1 MIRDLTPLESTA
13 VLTAI
18 GTIIAFGTGL
28 FLPGLSLDPR
38 VSNYVEAIIRVKIFF
53 TTFNSVLLAVL
64 VADYARLYRD
74 LPNKY
79 TVSLLTLGVSLL
91 LFALSAHPVVH
102 VLFGFVPRVS
112 VGPFTFLPD
121 LFVGM
126 AVITLF
132 YQSQT

>member
-18 GTIIAFGTGL
+18 GTIVAFAIGL

-38 VSNYVEAIIRVKIFF
+38 MSNYVEAIIRVKIFF
-53 TTFNSVLLAVL
+53 TTFNSVFLAVL

-79 TVSLLTLGVSLL
+79 TVSLLILGVSLL
-91 LFALSAHPVVH
+91 LFALTAHPVVH

-121 LFVGM
+121 LFVSM
-126 AVITLF
+126 AAITLF

>member
-13 VLTAI
+13 ALTAI
-18 GTIIAFGTGL
+18 GTIIAFAIGL

-38 VSNYVEAIIRVKIFF
+38 MSNYVEAIIRVKIFF
-53 TTFNSVLLAVL
+53 TTFNSVFLAVL

-79 TVSLLTLGVSLL
+79 TVSLLILGISLL
-91 LFALSAHPVVH
+91 LFALTAHPVVH

-121 LFVGM
+121 LFVSM
-126 AVITLF
+126 AAITLF

>member
-13 VLTAI
+13 ALTAI
-18 GTIIAFGTGL
+18 GTIVAFAIGL

-38 VSNYVEAIIRVKIFF
+38 MSNYVEAIIRVKIFF
-53 TTFNSVLLAVL
+53 TTFNSVFLAVL

-79 TVSLLTLGVSLL
+79 TVSLLILGVSLL
-91 LFALSAHPVVH
+91 LFALTAHPVVH

-121 LFVGM
+121 LFVSM
-126 AVITLF
+126 AAITLF